1 MNEKSAAYPLGGS
14 EVEKQRLLV
23 QAKTYEPIAN
33 ALLDQVGI
41 KEGWRAVDIGCGPIG
56 ILDLLSPRVGA
67 TGKVVGVERES
78 RFVAMAEQEIAK
90 RALQNV
96 TVIEADALNTGLEKG
111 SFDFAHERLVLI
123 NVREREA
130 FLAEMASLLRPGGV
144 MVLEDV
150 DNVSWLCQPAHAS
163 WNVLFDT
170 FHSAFHRGGGD
181 GFIGRR
187 LPELMR
193 RAGIRDIKTK
203 INVETLQLG
212 DYRRTHLVSLIDSI
226 REKIVSAG
234 LLSAEVLEQHR
245 KALLEHLNDPTT
257 TVIEK
262 LLVQCWGRK
271 P

>member
-23 QAKTYEPIAN
+23 QAKTYEPLAN
-33 ALLDQVGI
+33 ALLDQLGI

-56 ILDLLSPRVGA
+56 ILDLLSSRVGT
-67 TGKVVGVERES
+67 TGQVVGVERES
-78 RFVAMAEQEIAK
+78 RFVEMARQEVAK
-90 RALQNV
+90 RALPNV
-96 TVIEADALNTGLEKG
+96 MIVEADALRTGLETA
-111 SFDFAHERLVLI
+111 SFDIAHERLVLI
-123 NVREREA
+123 NVSEREV
-130 FLAEMASLLRPGGV
+130 FLAEMASLLKPGGV

-150 DNVSWLCQPAHAS
+150 DNVSWLCQPAHPS
-163 WNVLFDT
+163 WSVFFDT
-170 FHSAFHRGGGD
+170 FHSVFHRGGGD

-193 RAGIRDIKTK
+193 RAGMQDIQTK
-203 INVETLQLG
+203 INVETLQVG

-226 REKIVSAG
+226 REKVLSAG
-234 LLSAEVLEQHR
+234 LLTADSLEQHR
-245 KALLEHLNDPTT
+245 KALLDHLSDPTT

-262 LLVQCWGRK
+262 LLIQCWGRK

>member
-1 MNEKSAAYPLGGS
+1 MNEQSAAYPLGGS
-14 EVEKQRLLV
+14 ELENQRLLV

-33 ALLDQVGI
+33 ALLDQIGI
-41 KEGWRAVDIGCGPIG
+41 EEGWRAVDIGCGPIG
-56 ILDLLSPRVGA
+56 ILDLLSSRVGP
-67 TGKVVGVERES
+67 TGEAIGVERES
-78 RFVAMAEQEIAK
+78 RFAAMARREIAK
-90 RALQNV
+90 RALNNV
-96 TVIEADALNTGLEKG
+96 TIVEADALSTGLEKN
-111 SFDFAHERLVLI
+111 SFDLAHERLVLI
-123 NVREREA
+123 NVSDRDA

-150 DNVSWLCQPAHAS
+150 DNVSWLCQPGHAS
-163 WNVLFDT
+163 WNVLFDA

-187 LPELMR
+187 LPDLMR
-193 RAGIRDIKTK
+193 RAGMRDIETR

-226 REKIVSAG
+226 REKIVAAG
-234 LLSAEVLEQHR
+234 LVEADALDRHR
-245 KALLEHLNDPTT
+245 KALLDHLNDPTT